1 MTKIDV
7 GDLASLGYVEEF
19 FKAYFVRIMHSWK
32 GKMTA
37 LLNQHCSSQRLWK
50 ADAIS
55 TNTGTCGSKVT
66 KVLSGRRDT

>member
-19 FKAYFVRIMHSWK
+19 FKACFVRIMHSWK

-37 LLNQHCSSQRLWK
+37 LLNQQCSSQRLWK
-50 ADAIS
+50 A
-55 TNTGTCGSKVT
+55 
-66 KVLSGRRDT
+66 